1 MEILIVGF
9 GGFLGAIARFLVTK
23 FSTKIFGNYLPYG
36 TLLVN
41 ISGSFLLGLFYA
53 LIANKLFASHHPR
66 VFIGVGFMGA
76 FTTFSS
82 FSVET
87 LNLAKNGNYALAL
100 ANVALNV
107 VLSLSAA
114 YAGMALA
121 KAV

>member
-1 MEILIVGF
+1 MEILIVGI
-9 GGFLGAIARFLVTK
+9 GGFLGAIARFLATK
-23 FSTKIFGNYLPYG
+23 LSAKMFGSYLPYG
-36 TLLVN
+36 TLAVN
-41 ISGSFLLGLFYA
+41 IGGSFLLGLFYT
-53 LIANKLFASHHPR
+53 LIAHKLPVSAHTR
-66 VFIGVGFMGA
+66 MFIGVGFMGA

-107 VLSLSAA
+107 ILSLSAA